1 MKGKTWKILTQIG
14 APTWFNNLNLDT
26 FSGQGHQKWWGQW
39 GYGPTCPFIRGE
51 GHGGDKHIRGG
62 DNVGRYLEF
71 FGSQKLFS
79 LVFFFII
86 V

>member
-39 GYGPTCPFIRGE
+39 GYDPTCPFVRGQSIL
-51 GHGGDKHIRGG
+51 GGGKGLSHY
-62 DNVGRYLEF
+62 V
-71 FGSQKLFS
+71 
-79 LVFFFII
+79 
-86 V
+86 